1 MDRVQVAHVI
11 ELHVGDPSGLF
22 APFDASSLRARHL
35 DHEVEQFIVH
45 RAQETT
51 SACYALAVQ
60 HPNRSPRFDAI
71 ALSDAIRKHF
81 AHRSEEELRRLTAQ
95 IREARRDLLIGFVFL
110 LLCAALAL
118 VAWKLLPA
126 PLGLFVEQGLL
137 IIGWV
142 ALWRPIDLFL
152 YELRP
157 LRSRR
162 ALYDTLARMEV
173 SFSSIP

>member
-22 APFDASSLRARHL
+22 EPFDASSLHTRHL

-45 RAQETT
+45 RAQETA
-51 SACYALAVQ
+51 SAAYELAVQ
-60 HPNRSPRFDAI
+60 HSSSSPRFEAI

-81 AHRSEEELRRLTAQ
+81 AHRSEEESRRLTAQ
-95 IREARRDLLIGFVFL
+95 IREARRDLLIGLTFL

-118 VAWKLLPA
+118 VASKLLPA

-157 LRSRR
+157 VRSRR
-162 ALYDTLARMEV
+162 ALFDTLSRMEV
-173 SFSSIP
+173 SFNSVP